1 MLYDVEV
8 EVEEVRGYCAAGYKR
23 GDKFVIRG
31 FYIEPNGS
39 RICIHAITGMMSLL
53 SPFAHGISAKD
64 LGIGETDNS
73 GFLQCP
79 DPGEPYTCGGTVIFR
94 LTRREIT

>member
-23 GDKFVIRG
+23 GDKFTIRG
-31 FYIEPNGS
+31 FYIEPDG
-39 RICIHAITGMMSLL
+39 RICIHALTGMMSLL
-53 SPFAHGISAKD
+53 SPFIHGISAKD
-64 LGIGETDNS
+64 LGIGEMEDS

-79 DPGEPYTCGGTVIFR
+79 DPGKPYTCGGTVIFR
-94 LTRREIT
+94 LTRRKSDE